1 MSANADHSPI
11 DAVVQRLTERYPTV
25 SPARVAAVVDEELH
39 RFDDARITDFVPV
52 LVEHE
57 AHEVLRREADP
68 VPLSEQSAAAVVAG
82 TGSSDADLDP
92 LEVERR
98 AEHTGLLLGELDN

>member
-11 DAVVQRLTERYPTV
+11 DAVVQRLTERFPSV
-25 SPARVAAVVDEELH
+25 PPDRVAAIVDEELH
-39 RFDDARITDFVPV
+39 RFDGAKVTEFVPV

-57 AHEVLRREADP
+57 AHEVLRREATP
-68 VPLSEQSAAAVVAG
+68 VPLSEQSATAIVAG
-82 TGSSDADLDP
+82 HAVEPDLDP

-98 AEHTGLLLGELDN
+98 TEQTGLLLGELDN

>member
-11 DAVVQRLTERYPTV
+11 DAVVRRLTERYPSV
-25 SPARVAAVVDEELH
+25 SPDRVAAVVDEELH
-39 RFDDARITDFVPV
+39 RFDGAKVTDFIPV

-68 VPLSEQSAAAVVAG
+68 VALSEQSAAAVVAG
-82 TGSSDADLDP
+82 AAADSDLDP

-98 AEHTGLLLGELDN
+98 SERTGLLLGELDN